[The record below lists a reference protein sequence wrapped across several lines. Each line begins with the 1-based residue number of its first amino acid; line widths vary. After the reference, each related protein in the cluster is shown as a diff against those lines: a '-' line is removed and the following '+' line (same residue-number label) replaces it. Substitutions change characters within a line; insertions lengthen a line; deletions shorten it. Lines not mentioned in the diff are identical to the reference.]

1 CRSKGNY
8 RRIYAMLLIL
18 YFINSV
24 MWALGTKNYGTA
36 IRHHL
41 VPYWIIVLL
50 GAPIVSE
57 YLKMLFVFV
66 RSKLT
71 LVKDNLIIR
80 QNR

>member
-50 GAPIVSE
+50 GYAGSCRIAE
-57 YLKMLFVFV
+57 
-66 RSKLT
+66 
-71 LVKDNLIIR
+71 
-80 QNR
+80 